1 MKLRFTQ
8 VALRQI
14 DTTLAYLQDRSRSG
28 SLAVGRRIR
37 DVTVMLA
44 QHPDAGQ
51 MTDKPG
57 VRRAVLTPYPFVI
70 YYRVTESEVVIM
82 RFRHAAREG

>member
-1 MKLRFTQ
+1 MKLRITQ
-8 VALRQI
+8 AALRQI

-57 VRRAVLTPYPFVI
+57 VRRVVPTPYPYVI
-70 YYRVTESEVVIM
+70 YYRVTASEVVIM
-82 RFRHAAREG
+82 RFRHAARER